1 MYIFKITFSI
11 YIKVINTYTIKISL
25 CLKHL
30 CLKLS
35 FFLYNKYLYTSN
47 RFMPQ
52 NFFLSDGNQR
62 NKHTEQFPSTDGEGQ
77 SHSSHNHYAAEKL
90 TLCIGFQS

>member
-1 MYIFKITFSI
+1 MYIFIKITFSV
-11 YIKVINTYTIKISL
+11 YIKVIHTITIKINL

-35 FFLYNKYLYTSN
+35 FFIS
-47 RFMPQ
+47 
-52 NFFLSDGNQR
+52 FFLSDGTQG
-62 NKHTEQFPSTDGEGQ
+62 NKHTEQFPGTDGEGQ

-90 TLCIGFQS
+90 TLYIGFQS

>member
-1 MYIFKITFSI
+1 MYIFIKITFSV
-11 YIKVINTYTIKISL
+11 YIKVIHNITIKINL

-35 FFLYNKYLYTSN
+35 FFIY
-47 RFMPQ
+47 
-52 NFFLSDGNQR
+52 FFLFDGTQG
-62 NKHTEQFPSTDGEGQ
+62 NKHTEQFLGTDGEGH
-77 SHSSHNHYAAEKL
+77 SHYSHNHYAAEKL